1 MLEGR
6 CYDKKRKRTRQEDHW
21 ERRRR
26 EQGCWR
32 VFVVVSNASSEKV
45 KLGKDEMRDP
55 SNREPQ
61 SRARA
66 VQEKK
71 RNIWRRSPQ
80 LKSPLKFRQ
89 FTEIQRSE

>member
-1 MLEGR
+1 MI
-6 CYDKKRKRTRQEDHW
+6 
-21 ERRRR
+21 RRGK
-26 EQGCWR
+26 EQGKKITGKGGGGSKDAGGW
-32 VFVVVSNASSEKV
+32 FVVVSKRMAKTASSEKV

-80 LKSPLKFRQ
+80 LKSPLKFKQ
-89 FTEIQRSE
+89 FIEIQRSK

>member
-6 CYDKKRKRTRQEDHW
+6 LYDKKRKRTRQEDHW

-32 VFVVVSNASSEKV
+32 WWFVVVLNRMVKMASLEKV

-55 SNREPQ
+55 RKREPQ

-71 RNIWRRSPQ
+71 KKHLEQEPSAKASP
-80 LKSPLKFRQ
+80 
-89 FTEIQRSE
+89 

>member
-1 MLEGR
+1 MI
-6 CYDKKRKRTRQEDHW
+6 
-21 ERRRR
+21 RRGK
-26 EQGCWR
+26 EQGKKTTGKGGGGSRDAGGW
-32 VFVVVSNASSEKV
+32 FVVVSNRMVKTASSEKV